1 MIVKFLL
8 CLGLASAGSV
18 GLGAPA
24 AEGGRL
30 RVMVQLDWI
39 KNAQFAGVLVAEERG
54 WYREAGLDV
63 EVRAVDPEKPDA
75 VAPVVAHP
83 GIAIGVADG
92 SALLRARA
100 GGAPIKAFATMF
112 QASPLGI
119 VTLKTSGLTTVAS
132 LRGKTIGLHGYDR
145 PQLAIMLR
153 HAGLMMADV
162 TAIDIGDDVHSLPA
176 GRIQAQVCYVI
187 DEAVALETAGHA
199 VNTMFGH
206 ENGYKAYAQVYFT
219 TALTLGRHGPVLARF
234 LEASNRGW
242 RAAIADPEG
251 TALMIIERHQP
262 KLKVDYQ
269 AGSIALIAKLL
280 TAETGTGGMG
290 RMRRETWLET
300 SDATPTL
307 VDQLVDFRLQ
317 PETGATTLNK
327 P

>member
-1 MIVKFLL
+1 MA
-8 CLGLASAGSV
+8 LGMRLTV
-18 GLGAPA
+18 WGAEEPRPA
-24 AEGGRL
+24 TERPTPVRL
-30 RVMVQLDWI
+30 MVQLDWI
-39 KNAQFAGVLVAEERG
+39 KNAQFAGVLLAEARG
-54 WYREAGLDV
+54 WYREAGLEV
-63 EVRAVDPEKPDA
+63 EVRGFESDKPDA
-75 VAPVVAHP
+75 VQTVVSHP
-83 GIAIGVADG
+83 GLAVGVADG

-153 HAGLMMADV
+153 QAGLTMADV
-162 TAIDIGDDVHSLPA
+162 TAIDIGDDVHSLPT

-187 DEAVALETAGHA
+187 DEAVALETSGHA

-219 TALTLGRHGPVLARF
+219 TAVSMGRHAPELARF
-234 LEASNRGW
+234 LEVSNRGW
-242 RAAIADPEG
+242 RAAVADPEG

-269 AGSIALIAKLL
+269 AGSIQLIAHLL
-280 TAETGTGGMG
+280 TAETGNEGMS

-300 SDATPTL
+300 ADATPAL
-307 VDQLVDFRLQ
+307 VDQLVDWRLQ
-317 PETGATTLNK
+317 APQPAATPISK